1 MTSVIGCDLELWAEG
16 NSFFPK
22 VAFGHGVCHNRNKTR
37 IKVTISLVFLCV
49 VITIISHKSECHR
62 AGEVMLSGG
71 NKGQWQFKS
80 RFASRTVIMLE
91 DARPEELSEGR
102 DMIQVNRRPRLKPRL
117 PSTLLITPP

>member
-1 MTSVIGCDLELWAEG
+1 MTSVTGCDLELWAEG

-22 VAFGHGVCHNRNKTR
+22 VVFGHNQNRNKTK
-37 IKVTISLVFLCV
+37 IKVTISIVFLCL

-80 RFASRTVIMLE
+80 RFASHTVITLE